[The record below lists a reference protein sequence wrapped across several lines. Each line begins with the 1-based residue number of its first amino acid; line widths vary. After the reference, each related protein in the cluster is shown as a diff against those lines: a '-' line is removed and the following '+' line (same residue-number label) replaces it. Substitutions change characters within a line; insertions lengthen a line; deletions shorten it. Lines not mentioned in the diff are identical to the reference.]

1 MKVTI
6 TKQGKSNDYDFDF
19 ASETFQGTFF
29 GKLVSDLTFPEI
41 AERFNGAETIVLHND
56 FGEDETITGY
66 NTFQNLHKESN
77 EYTIQLVKG

>member
-6 TKQGKSNDYDFDF
+6 TKHGKSNDYDFEF

-41 AERFNGAETIVLHND
+41 AEEFSGIDTIVLHND
-56 FGEDETITGY
+56 FGDETITGY
-66 NTFQNLHKESN
+66 NTFQSLHKASN

>member
-6 TKQGKSNDYDFDF
+6 TKQGKTHDYDFEF

-29 GKLVSDLTFPEI
+29 GKLFSDLTFPEI
-41 AERFNGAETIVLHND
+41 AEQFNGVETIVLHND